1 MRRFTRPTPTIAG
14 TAVGMLLAERGAL
27 VAAAVVL
34 VLALLAVL
42 IITDD
47 KRSGRARAL
56 IREIGRLR
64 SNQGPDDYRAEDTAS
79 RE

>member
-1 MRRFTRPTPTIAG
+1 MSRFTRPAPTIAG
-14 TAVGMLLAERGAL
+14 TAAGLLLAERGAL
-27 VAAAVVL
+27 LAAAVVL
-34 VLALLAVL
+34 VLALLSVL

-64 SNQGPDDYRAEDTAS
+64 RNQGRDDYRAEDTAS